1 MLTAT
6 DKQNIKEG
14 STEIGWNEKNKYNK
28 LNVKYVFRAKK
39 WRQSAD
45 RGFVTGFYNIYGER
59 VCNIH
64 LYLIEMKQRELGIF
78 IVMWDGSS
86 QTELKMIFQNN
97 YLGKDWGVLC
107 QQAERDRH
115 VKSCTRS
122 DCHTELVLENDN
134 SHVMTTVMLC

>member
-1 MLTAT
+1 MLTAI

-14 STEIGWNEKNKYNK
+14 STEIAWNEKNKYNK
-28 LNVKYVFRAKK
+28 LNLKYVFRAKK

-45 RGFVTGFYNIYGER
+45 RGFVTGFLQYWRRER
-59 VCNIH
+59 VCSIH
-64 LYLIEMKQRELGIF
+64 LLLIEMKQQELGIF

-86 QTELKMIFQNN
+86 QMELKMIFQNR
-97 YLGKDWGVLC
+97 GVLC
-107 QQAERDRH
+107 LQAERDRH
-115 VKSCTRS
+115 VKSCTRK